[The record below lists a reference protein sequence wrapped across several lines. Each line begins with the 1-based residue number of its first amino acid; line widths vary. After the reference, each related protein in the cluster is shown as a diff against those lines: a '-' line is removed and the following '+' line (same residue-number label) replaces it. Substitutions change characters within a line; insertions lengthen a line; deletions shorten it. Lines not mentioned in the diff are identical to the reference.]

1 VPGVC
6 GANEDVAVSGAL
18 AQLPRLLA
26 LLPYLL
32 ARPGVRVADVA
43 AEFGISE
50 ERLRKDLD
58 LLWVCGLPGHGPGDL
73 IDLEFEGDTITVLEP
88 AGVQRPLR
96 LTVDEALAL
105 VVALRTLAETPGL
118 SARDAVDRALA
129 KVEQA
134 AGAAALPAGRVEVA
148 VEGEERVLPVVR
160 DALERGRRLDLHYYV
175 PGRDETT
182 ARVVDPMR
190 LLLVD
195 GRSYVEAWDARAEGV
210 RLFRLDRVEQVRV
223 LDEPA
228 QPPPDVEPRDVAQ
241 GLFVPGPDDLLVTL
255 ALRPAAAWVADYH
268 PCESLTESG
277 DGGLVVRMRVGDPR
291 WVRRLALRLGAAGRV
306 VAPADLA
313 EQVRQDALLALS
325 AYGEQS
331 RPQQS

>member
-1 VPGVC
+1 MTS
-6 GANEDVAVSGAL
+6 AIS
-18 AQLPRLLA
+18 QLPRLLA

-50 ERLRKDLD
+50 ERLRKDLE

-96 LTVDEALAL
+96 LSVDEALAL

-118 SARDAVDRALA
+118 SSRDAVDRALV
-129 KVEQA
+129 KVERA
-134 AGAAALPAGRVEVA
+134 AGEAALPAGRVEVT
-148 VEGEERVLPVVR
+148 VETEEQVLPVVR
-160 DALERGRRLDLHYYV
+160 DALERGRRLHLDYYV

-182 ARVVDPMR
+182 SRTVDPIRAM
-190 LLLVD
+190 LV
-195 GRSYVEAWDARAEGV
+195 GGHSYLEAWDHQADGS
-210 RLFRLDRVEQVRV
+210 RLFRLDRVVQLRV
-223 LDEPA
+223 LDEA
-228 QPPPDVEPRDVAQ
+228 SQPPPDAPPRDVSQ
-241 GLFVPGPDDLLVTL
+241 GVFVPGPDALLVTL
-255 ALRPAAAWVADYH
+255 ALRPAASWVVDYH
-268 PCESLTESG
+268 PCESVHESG

-291 WVRRLALRLGAAGRV
+291 WARRLALRLGAAGHV
-306 VAPADLA
+306 VAPAELA

-331 RPQQS
+331 RLQQS

>member
-1 VPGVC
+1 M
-6 GANEDVAVSGAL
+6 STL

-32 ARPGVRVADVA
+32 ARPGVRVSEVA

-50 ERLRKDLD
+50 ARLRKDLE

-105 VVALRTLAETPGL
+105 VVALRTLSDTPGL
-118 SARDAVDRALA
+118 ADRDAVDRALA

-148 VEGEERVLPVVR
+148 VGGEESVLPVVR
-160 DALERGRRLDLHYYV
+160 QALEAGRRLHLRYYV

-182 ARVVDPMR
+182 ARTVDPLR

-195 GRSYVEAWDARAEGV
+195 GRSYLEAWDAAAEGS
-210 RLFRLDRVEQVRV
+210 RLFRLDRVETVDL

-228 QPPPDVEPRDVAQ
+228 QPPADVEPRDVSQ
-241 GLFVPGPDDLLVTL
+241 GLFVPGPDALLVTL
-255 ALRPAAAWVADYH
+255 ALRPAASWVVDYH
-268 PCESLTESG
+268 PCESVHESD

-291 WVRRLALRLGAAGRV
+291 WARRLALRLGASGRI
-306 VAPADLA
+306 VAPAELA

-325 AYGEQS
+325 AYEQQGQ
-331 RPQQS
+331 PEQG

>member
-1 VPGVC
+1 
-6 GANEDVAVSGAL
+6 VSGSL

-50 ERLRKDLD
+50 QRLRQDLE

-73 IDLEFEGDTITVLEP
+73 IDLEFEGETITVLEP

-118 SARDAVDRALA
+118 TARDAVGRALA

-134 AGAAALPAGRVEVA
+134 AGAAALPAGRVEVS
-148 VEGEERVLPVVR
+148 VEAEERVVPTVR
-160 DALERGRRLDLHYYV
+160 DALERGRRLHLDYYV

-182 ARVVDPMR
+182 SRSVDPLR
-190 LLLVD
+190 LLLVE
-195 GRSYVEAWDARAEGV
+195 GRSYLEAWDPRAEGM
-210 RLFRLDRVEQVRV
+210 RLFRLDRVEAVRQ

-228 QPPPDVEPRDVAQ
+228 ALPEDAAPRDVSQ

-255 ALRPAAAWVADYH
+255 ALAPAAAWVADYH
-268 PCESLTESG
+268 PCESVQDDDE
-277 DGGLVVRMRVGDPR
+277 GGLLVRLRVGDPA
-291 WVRRLALRLGAAGRV
+291 WVRRLALRLGPHGRV
-306 VAPADLA
+306 VAPAELA
-313 EQVRQDALLALS
+313 EQVRQEARRALA
-325 AYGEQS
+325 AYGGQDAA
-331 RPQQS
+331 PPA